1 MGKMFLQ
8 DSNLN
13 LYGWLDGFTA
23 TLIVMFG
30 AVFSL
35 IVLYKARKMN
45 AKLLFYGS
53 FVGLFGSLLWLG
65 PCVDFFS
72 VIATGKN
79 LSPIGLNGILSYMWV
94 APAIIFGL
102 YLGAELMLPE
112 KKKIILVIYGVLS
125 VIFELFLFLDTI
137 NAFKFEIVGGAVD
150 TSFEY
155 GHPTFILVLVFL
167 LSVFI
172 FVGLGS
178 LRQVAKTTGVVR
190 KKFIFMATA
199 SILFVIVGACDA
211 LLTPGPILFIIRMGM
226 IVIAFMLYFALK
238 P

>member
-1 MGKMFLQ
+1 MLLQ

-65 PCVDFFS
+65 PCLDFFS
-72 VIATGKN
+72 LISTGKN
-79 LSPIGLNGILSYMWV
+79 LNPIWLNGILSYMWV
-94 APAIIFGL
+94 APATVLGL
-102 YLGAELMLPE
+102 YLGAELMLP
-112 KKKIILVIYGVLS
+112 KLKMHIVIIYAILG
-125 VIFELFLFLDTI
+125 VIFELLLFLVTSD
-137 NAFKFEIVGGAVD
+137 AFVFEVTGGAID
-150 TSFEY
+150 ASFVY
-155 GHPTFILVLVFL
+155 GHPTFILIVVFL
-167 LSVFI
+167 LTVFI
-172 FVGLGS
+172 LNGLGS
-178 LRQVAKTTGVVR
+178 LRQVLKTTGIVR
-190 KKFIFMATA
+190 KKFLYMSITF
-199 SILFVIVGACDA
+199 ILFVIVGALDA
-211 LLTPGPILFIIRMGM
+211 LGSALGPVLFIARMGM
-226 IVIAFMLYFALK
+226 IACAFMLYLALK